1 MTDNV
6 IDFKKR
12 ELDIEV
18 ELDLDHEEITM
29 ITAMLATQINGLL
42 VSADIKMESAVYACL
57 RAAAHAAM
65 EDGWSA
71 KDFEA
76 FCQSTE
82 IQEVPVDA

>member
-6 IDFKKR
+6 VEFKRR

-76 FCQSTE
+76 FCKSTE
-82 IQEVPVDA
+82 ITEVPI